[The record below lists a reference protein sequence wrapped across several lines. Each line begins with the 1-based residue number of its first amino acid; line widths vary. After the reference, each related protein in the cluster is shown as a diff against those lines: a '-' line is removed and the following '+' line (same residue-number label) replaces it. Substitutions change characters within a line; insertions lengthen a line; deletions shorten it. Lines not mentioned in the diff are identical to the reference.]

1 MSKNLNTNEETH
13 ESMATALPEFKGYTV
28 DIRLGQF
35 RKVSRKDNPSIEFLD
50 FDSAEGKKLVIEY
63 IQSLDEFSMDADI
76 PEPTDGS
83 CSHKHIELIGKV
95 LGYDIARCIKCGKHF
110 V

>member
-1 MSKNLNTNEETH
+1 MSKNLNTKEETQN
-13 ESMATALPEFKGYTV
+13 SMATALPEFKGYTV

-50 FDSAEGKKLVIEY
+50 FDREDGKKLLIEY
-63 IQSLDEFSMDADI
+63 IQSLDELPMDEDI
-76 PEPTDGS
+76 PEPSDGE